1 MELPENVDVLIV
13 GAGPVGV
20 TLGNLLG
27 RYGIRTLI
35 IDREKDILTH
45 PRAIALDN
53 EALRVLQMAGLSELA
68 FLRVAI
74 PAVRMHSPYVG
85 EFARINTAGCLDGH
99 PKLVTFFQPELEQAL
114 RSALQAY
121 PQVRLALETEMLSFG
136 EHDDHVTAD
145 LKCRDGSRRTVSA
158 RYLVGADGAGSRV
171 RELLGLSFE
180 GATYAEDWLIVDA
193 RYPRQPIDHI
203 EFVCDPKRP
212 TPHMPAPG
220 GRERWEFMMHP
231 GETREQ
237 MLSPAKIRELLEP
250 WADSSKISIERSAVY
265 RFHARVVTSFQKGR
279 AFLVGDAAHIIP
291 PFLGQG
297 LCAGMRDAANLGWKL
312 AWVLEGRAAPAILD
326 SYDVERRPHTAA
338 MIRFARLMRR
348 LVMPTSA
355 PTAVMV
361 HGLVSLMH
369 RCPLTRPWIEDFKI
383 KPQNRF
389 DKGLFL
395 RGKGPTGLVS
405 GSHFPQALLQ
415 DADGRYEWSDEA
427 LKDRLTLVGFGIDPH
442 AQLDPAGLSAWET
455 AGGHCLQICYRGQ
468 VANRIT
474 ADYVWEDPGGDLL
487 PNVVPVGWLAVVR
500 PDRTLICDGPAT
512 DANTLIRETLRL
524 LSHAGEAHGSRESV
538 SA

>member
-1 MELPENVDVLIV
+1 MELPESVDVLIV

-27 RYGIRTLI
+27 RYGTHTLI
-35 IDREKDILTH
+35 IDKAENILTH

-53 EALRVLQMAGLSELA
+53 EALRILQMAGLSERA
-68 FLRVAI
+68 FSRVAI
-74 PAVRMHSPYVG
+74 PSVHMHSPYVG
-85 EFARINTAGCLDGH
+85 EFARMNTAGCLDGH
-99 PKLVTFFQPELEQAL
+99 PKLVTFFQPDLEQAL

-121 PQVRLALETEMLSFG
+121 PQVYLAPETEMLSFG

-145 LKCRDGSRRTVSA
+145 LKCSDGTRRTVSA
-158 RYLVGADGAGSRV
+158 RYVIGADGASSRV

-180 GATYAEDWLIVDA
+180 GSTYAEDWLIVDA
-193 RYPRQPIDHI
+193 RYPRQPIDHV
-203 EFVCDPKRP
+203 EFVCDPRRP

-237 MLSPAKIRELLEP
+237 MLAPDKIRELLRP

-265 RFHARVVTSFQKGR
+265 RFHARVVTTFQKGR
-279 AFLVGDAAHIIP
+279 VFLVGDAAHLTP
-291 PFLGQG
+291 PFIGQG
-297 LCAGMRDAANLGWKL
+297 LCAGLRDAANLGWKL
-312 AWVLEGRAAPAILD
+312 TWVLEGRAAPAILD
-326 SYDVERRPHTAA
+326 SYDVERRPHAAA
-338 MIRFARLMRR
+338 MIRLAKLMGRLI
-348 LVMPTSA
+348 MPTSA
-355 PTAVMV
+355 STAVMV
-361 HGLVSLMH
+361 HGLVSLL
-369 RCPLTRPWIEDFKI
+369 RRFPLTRSWVEDFKI

-389 DKGLFL
+389 EKGLFV
-395 RGKGPTGLVS
+395 RGRSPVGLVR

-427 LKDRLTLVGFGIDPH
+427 LKDRLTLIGFGIDPH
-442 AQLDPAGLSAWET
+442 AELDPASLSAWQA
-455 AGGHCLQICYRGQ
+455 AGGHCIQVCYRGQ
-468 VANRIT
+468 VAYRDI

-487 PNVVPVGWLAVVR
+487 PNVVPVGWLAIVR

-512 DANTLIRETLRL
+512 DANTLIRDTLRL
-524 LSHAGEAHGSRESV
+524 LGHVGEAHGSQESV